1 LKIHSKFPDQQT
13 TIFSVMS
20 ALAARY
26 GAINLSQGFP
36 NYQPDPVLTGMVTE
50 AMAGPFNQY
59 APMPGHPALRAVLAE
74 KHSAAT
80 GRHLE
85 ADSEITIT
93 AGATQALFT
102 AIAALVRPG
111 DEVLYFEPAYDSYRP
126 AIIANSA
133 TPVAISL
140 SAPDFTIDWEQVATH
155 INGRTRMIIVNTPNN
170 PGCYCWT
177 DEDWTQLE
185 SLVEGRDI
193 AVLSDEVYEHVLT
206 GVMPHHSILS
216 RPALADK
223 GLAVFSFG
231 KNFHMTG
238 WKIGYIVAAEALTVE
253 FRKLHQYL
261 VFSVHH
267 PTSDICA
274 SPTHT
279 GKSTTASWRHA
290 ATRPF
295 ASWRHRAPISYSPT
309 TATSASC
316 PIETLRNGSLAN
328 TASRA
333 YPSPHSTHSPPD
345 TNGLCGSASPKRMNC
360 WTKPVPA
367 CQPSEQKADHTG
379 LFSKNSLISC
389 SEYPGILNRKS
400 GNKGIQAPA

>member
-1 LKIHSKFPDQQT
+1 
-13 TIFSVMS
+13 MS

-80 GRHLE
+80 GRHLD
-85 ADSEITIT
+85 ADSEITLT

-193 AVLSDEVYEHVLT
+193 AVLSDEVYEHILT
-206 GVMPHHSILS
+206 GAMPHHSILS
-216 RPALADK
+216 RSALADK

-267 PTSDICA
+267 PTQEALSHYLRQPERYLCLADTYRQKYHRFLEACRNSPFRFLEAQGSYFVLADYSDLSELPDRNFA
-274 SPTHT
+274 E
-279 GKSTTASWRHA
+279 WL
-290 ATRPF
+290 TREHGV
-295 ASWRHRAPISYSPT
+295 ACIPISPFYAQPT
-309 TATSASC
+309 GHQRLVRFCFAKTDELLDEAGARLSA
-316 PIETLRNGSLAN
+316 I
-328 TASRA
+328 
-333 YPSPHSTHSPPD
+333 
-345 TNGLCGSASPKRMNC
+345 
-360 WTKPVPA
+360 
-367 CQPSEQKADHTG
+367 
-379 LFSKNSLISC
+379 
-389 SEYPGILNRKS
+389 
-400 GNKGIQAPA
+400 